1 MSCRG
6 IRGAITVDEDTPE
19 AIWRAT
25 REMLA
30 LIIRLN
36 GVRADEVASVFFTT
50 TPDLVAAFPATA
62 ARQLGWM
69 DVPLMCGH
77 EMAVPGSLPKCVRVL
92 LHWNTDKSPQEI
104 QHVYLGAARSLR
116 PDKADLPEIDMHELE
131 AWIDAQLAK
140 WTEAGD

>member
-1 MSCRG
+1 MCRG
-6 IRGAITVDEDTPE
+6 IRGATTVAEDTPDE
-19 AIWRAT
+19 IWRAT

-30 LIIRLN
+30 LIIRIN
-36 GVRADEVASVFFTT
+36 GVRADDLASALFTT
-50 TPDLVAAFPATA
+50 TPDLVSAFPATA

-77 EMAVPGSLPKCVRVL
+77 EMAVPGSLPMCVRVL

-104 QHVYLGAARSLR
+104 QHVYLEKAKSLR

-131 AWIDAQLAK
+131 RWIDEQLAR
-140 WTEAGD
+140 WEAK

>member
-1 MSCRG
+1 MICRG
-6 IRGAITVDEDTPE
+6 IRGATTVAEDTPDE
-19 AIWRAT
+19 IWRAT

-36 GVRADEVASVFFTT
+36 GVRADDVASVFFTT

-77 EMAVPGSLPKCVRVL
+77 EMAVPGSLPMCVRVL
-92 LHWNTDKSPQEI
+92 LHWNTDKSPQAI
-104 QHVYLGAARSLR
+104 QHVYLEKAKSLR

-131 AWIDAQLAK
+131 TWIDTQLAK
-140 WTEAGD
+140 WEAQ

>member
-1 MSCRG
+1 MICRG
-6 IRGAITVDEDTPE
+6 IRGATTVAEDTPDE
-19 AIWRAT
+19 IWRAT

-30 LIIRLN
+30 LIIRIN
-36 GVRADEVASVFFTT
+36 GVRADDLASALFTT
-50 TPDLVAAFPATA
+50 TPDLVSAFPATA

-77 EMAVPGSLPKCVRVL
+77 EMAVPGSLPLCVRVL
-92 LHWNTDKSPQEI
+92 LHWNTDKSAQEI
-104 QHVYLGAARSLR
+104 QHVYLGDAKALR

-140 WTEAGD
+140 WEAH

>member
-1 MSCRG
+1 MICRG
-6 IRGAITVDEDTPE
+6 IRGATTVAEDTPDE
-19 AIWRAT
+19 IWRAT

-36 GVRADEVASVFFTT
+36 GVRAEDVASAFFTT
-50 TPDLVAAFPATA
+50 TPDLVSAFPATA

-77 EMAVPGSLPKCVRVL
+77 EMAVPGSLPMCVRVL
-92 LHWNTDKSPQEI
+92 LHWNTDKSPQAI
-104 QHVYLGAARSLR
+104 QHVYLEKAKTLR

-131 AWIDAQLAK
+131 AWIDTQLAK
-140 WTEAGD
+140 WEAQ

>member
-1 MSCRG
+1 MICRG
-6 IRGAITVDEDTPE
+6 IRGATTVEEDTPE

-36 GVRADEVASVFFTT
+36 GVRTEDIASAFFTT

-77 EMAVPGSLPKCVRVL
+77 EMAVPGSLPLCVRVL
-92 LHWNTDKSPQEI
+92 LHWNTDKSPQAI
-104 QHVYLGAARSLR
+104 QHVYLGDAKTLR

-131 AWIDAQLAK
+131 AWIDTQLAK
-140 WTEAGD
+140 WEAK